1 MLIVFE
7 RLKNFPFLDLIEFEA
22 RELPPEE
29 IIFGDRRSESAN
41 QKAEWSIKGNT
52 TMYSSVDVT
61 RWIFLYPR
69 ELERDSLN
77 FLRALI
83 RAGEKL
89 NYYIAEPLHR
99 PINSDRQESYIKE
112 IEEVAPKRPKLIV
125 CALPSNRADRYST
138 IKRRCLI
145 DFGIPCQVIVKNKT
159 MNHKNLDSIATKVAI
174 QINCKLGGIPWMIK
188 VNFIMP
194 NKFI

>member
-1 MLIVFE
+1 
-7 RLKNFPFLDLIEFEA
+7 
-22 RELPPEE
+22 
-29 IIFGDRRSESAN
+29 
-41 QKAEWSIKGNT
+41 
-52 TMYSSVDVT
+52 MYSAVEVT

-69 ELERDSLN
+69 DLERESMN

-83 RAGEKL
+83 RAGEKM

-99 PINSDRQESYIKE
+99 AINNDRQESYVKE
-112 IEEVAPKRPKLIV
+112 IEEVAAKRPKIIV
-125 CALPSNRADRYST
+125 CALPTNRADRYSAV
-138 IKRRCLI
+138 KRRCLV

-188 VNFIMP
+188 VKKNFLNIY
-194 NKFI
+194 KF